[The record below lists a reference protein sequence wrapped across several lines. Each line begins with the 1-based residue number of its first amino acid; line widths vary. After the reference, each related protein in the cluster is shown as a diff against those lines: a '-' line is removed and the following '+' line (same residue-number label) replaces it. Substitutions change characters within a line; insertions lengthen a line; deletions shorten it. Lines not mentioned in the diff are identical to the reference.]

1 MGVIGFAFERAGED
15 SLECAVVHAEVVQKE
30 FIGSNKFVGHFIFC
44 RLVFAACDWKARGQD
59 CTRISDGVSGMK
71 RGGQAGFLSMRQNA
85 GFRMIFSKMMVFC
98 GVPMRFC
105 LAGFL
110 PIRGKKVQNRGFL
123 LMSHGDWIP

>member
-71 RGGQAGFLSMRQNA
+71 RGGQAGFSSVGQKA
-85 GFRMIFSKMMVFC
+85 GLRMVFSEML
-98 GVPMRFC
+98 GFVWVPMRLC
-105 LAGFL
+105 L
-110 PIRGKKVQNRGFL
+110 
-123 LMSHGDWIP
+123 